1 MSDSTHQTPIL
12 HEQPDAWHQHTADE
26 GAPQVEHGS
35 HATPT
40 ALAITFVGM
49 VLGVA
54 AVILILIV
62 YFNSYV
68 SQVKAEKEE
77 GVSSAAEFETY
88 RAESLAHLEGY
99 GWTDPAAGRVHVPI
113 DMGMQQVI
121 DEYAAARG
129 DTGGTTDIAMR
140 EGAAVDAP

>member
-1 MSDSTHQTPIL
+1 MSSSDHETPIL
-12 HEQPDAWHQHTADE
+12 AEQPDEWHRHTAEE
-26 GAPQVEHGS
+26 GAPQIEHGA

-54 AVILILIV
+54 AVVLILIV

-77 GVSSAAEFETY
+77 GVGMSEDFEAY
-88 RAESLAHLEGY
+88 RADSIAHLAGY

-113 DMGMQQVI
+113 ELGMEQVI
-121 DEYAAARG
+121 AEYAALRG
-129 DTGGTTDIAMR
+129 AGGTDIAMT
-140 EGAAVDAP
+140 EGATADAP